1 MLAQQNTAGLTR
13 GGQNMTGRI
22 ITSTLTL
29 TLAGLLGAA
38 GLTMAQ
44 EPRRTVWGAPD
55 LQGVW
60 DFRTLTPLERPRDL
74 GDKAFL
80 TAEEAAE
87 REQAAVDRNLEVWE
101 REARQ
106 TEAGDNVGGYN
117 NFWMDNGTRV
127 IERTSLIMDPPNG
140 RLPETTEAAQ
150 ERRRNS
156 PGSFTVEFPESY
168 TDLSTY
174 DRCILGF
181 NAGPPI
187 TPAAYNQNVQIFQT
201 PDHLVVLTEMVHTAR
216 IIPLQGQSHLD
227 DSVGQWSGDSRG
239 RWEGDTLV
247 VDTANFRED
256 TGLYGGDENLHLVE
270 RFTLREDGHL
280 LYNFTVDDPTI
291 WESPWSGEYVW
302 KGTDER
308 VYEYA
313 CHEGNYAMGNI
324 LRGARLLEQEEF
336 ARRGANAAD

>member
-1 MLAQQNTAGLTR
+1 MN
-13 GGQNMTGRI
+13 GRL
-22 ITSTLTL
+22 ITSTLTI
-29 TLAGLLGAA
+29 TLAVLLGAA

-44 EPRRTVWGAPD
+44 EPPRTVWGAPN

-74 GDKAFL
+74 GDKALL
-80 TAEEAAE
+80 TREEAAE
-87 REQAAVDRNLEVWE
+87 REQAAFDRILEAWE
-101 REARQ
+101 REARP

-127 IERTSLIMDPPNG
+127 IERTSLVIDPPNG

-156 PGSFTVEFPESY
+156 PGSFVVEFPESY

-201 PDHLVVLTEMVHTAR
+201 QDHLVVLTEMVHTAR
-216 IIPLQGQSHLD
+216 VIPLQGQPHLD
-227 DSVGQWSGDSRG
+227 DGVRQWSGDSRG

-247 VDTANFRED
+247 VETKNFDAIRGWRATTD
-256 TGLYGGDENLHLVE
+256 NMTLVE
-270 RFTLREDGHL
+270 RFRRVDEGTLE
-280 LYNFTVDDPTI
+280 YEFTVTDPET
-291 WESPWSGEYVW
+291 WTSAWTANLPMVRN
-302 KGTDER
+302 DLPMF
-308 VYEYA
+308 EYA
-313 CHEGNYAMGNI
+313 CHEGNYSMPQMLG
-324 LRGARLLEQEEF
+324 GARTLEEQSE
-336 ARRGANAAD
+336 GQ

>member
-1 MLAQQNTAGLTR
+1 MN
-13 GGQNMTGRI
+13 GRL
-22 ITSTLTL
+22 ITSTLTI
-29 TLAGLLGAA
+29 TLAVLLGAA

-44 EPRRTVWGAPD
+44 EPPRTGWGAPN

-201 PDHLVVLTEMVHTAR
+201 ADHLVVLTEMVHTAR

-247 VDTANFRED
+247 VETKNFDAIRGWRATTD
-256 TGLYGGDENLHLVE
+256 NMMLVE
-270 RFTLREDGHL
+270 RFRRVDEGTLE
-280 LYNFTVDDPTI
+280 YEFTVTDPET
-291 WESPWSGEYVW
+291 WTSPWTANLPMVRN
-302 KGTDER
+302 DLPMF
-308 VYEYA
+308 EYA
-313 CHEGNYAMGNI
+313 CHEGNYSMPQMLG
-324 LRGARLLEQEEF
+324 GARALEQNPE
-336 ARRGANAAD
+336 GQ

>member
-1 MLAQQNTAGLTR
+1 MN
-13 GGQNMTGRI
+13 GRL
-22 ITSTLTL
+22 ITSTLTI

-44 EPRRTVWGAPD
+44 EPPRTAWGAPN

-80 TAEEAAE
+80 TAEELAE

-127 IERTSLIMDPPNG
+127 IERTSLIMDPSNG

-201 PDHLVVLTEMVHTAR
+201 PDDLVVLTEMVHTAR
-216 IIPLQGQSHLD
+216 IIPLQGEPHLD

-247 VDTANFRED
+247 VETKNFDAIRGWRATTD
-256 TGLYGGDENLHLVE
+256 NMMLVE
-270 RFTLREDGHL
+270 RFRRVDEGTLE
-280 LYNFTVDDPTI
+280 YEFTVTDPET
-291 WESPWSGEYVW
+291 WTSPWTANLPMVRN
-302 KGTDER
+302 DLPMF
-308 VYEYA
+308 EYA
-313 CHEGNYAMGNI
+313 CHEGNYSMPQMLG
-324 LRGARLLEQEEF
+324 GARALEQNPE
-336 ARRGANAAD
+336 GQ

>member
-1 MLAQQNTAGLTR
+1 
-13 GGQNMTGRI
+13 MTGRL

-29 TLAGLLGAA
+29 TLAGLLGVS
-38 GLTMAQ
+38 GLAMAQ
-44 EPRRTVWGAPD
+44 EPPRTVWGTPD

-60 DFRTLTPLERPRDL
+60 DFRTLTPLERPEDL

-87 REQAAVDRNLEVWE
+87 REQAAFDRNLETWE
-101 REARQ
+101 REARP

-127 IERTSLIMDPPNG
+127 IERTSLVIDPPNG

-150 ERRRNS
+150 ERGRNS
-156 PGSFTVEFPESY
+156 PSSFVVEFPESY

-201 PDHLVVLTEMVHTAR
+201 QDHLVVLTEMVHTAR
-216 IIPLQGQSHLD
+216 VIPLRGQPHLD
-227 DSVGQWSGDSRG
+227 DGVRQWSGDSRG
-239 RWEGDTLV
+239 RWEGDALV
-247 VDTANFRED
+247 VETKNFDAIRGWRATTD
-256 TGLYGGDENLHLVE
+256 NMTLVE
-270 RFTLREDGHL
+270 RFRRVDEGTLE
-280 LYNFTVDDPTI
+280 YEFTVTDPET
-291 WESPWSGEYVW
+291 WTSAWTANLPMVRN
-302 KGTDER
+302 DLPMF
-308 VYEYA
+308 EYA
-313 CHEGNYAMGNI
+313 CHEGNYSMPQMLG
-324 LRGARLLEQEEF
+324 GARALEERSEGQ
-336 ARRGANAAD
+336 

>member
-1 MLAQQNTAGLTR
+1 
-13 GGQNMTGRI
+13 MTGRL

-29 TLAGLLGAA
+29 TLAGLLGVS
-38 GLTMAQ
+38 GLAMAQ
-44 EPRRTVWGAPD
+44 EPPRTVWGTPD

-80 TAEEAAE
+80 SAEEAAE
-87 REQAAVDRNLEVWE
+87 REQAAFDRNLETWE
-101 REARQ
+101 REARP

-150 ERRRNS
+150 ERGRNS
-156 PGSFTVEFPESY
+156 PSSFVVEFPESY

-201 PDHLVVLTEMVHTAR
+201 QDHLVVLTEMVHTAR
-216 IIPLQGQSHLD
+216 VIPLQGQPHLD
-227 DSVGQWSGDSRG
+227 DGVRQWSGDSRG

-247 VDTANFRED
+247 VETKNFDAMRGWRATTD
-256 TGLYGGDENLHLVE
+256 NMTLVE
-270 RFTLREDGHL
+270 RFRRVDEGTLE
-280 LYNFTVDDPTI
+280 YEFTVTDP
-291 WESPWSGEYVW
+291 
-302 KGTDER
+302 GTWTSAWTANLPMVRNDLPMF
-308 VYEYA
+308 EYA
-313 CHEGNYAMGNI
+313 CHEGNYSMPQMLG
-324 LRGARLLEQEEF
+324 GARTLEERSEGQ
-336 ARRGANAAD
+336 

>member
-1 MLAQQNTAGLTR
+1 
-13 GGQNMTGRI
+13 MTGRL

-29 TLAGLLGAA
+29 TLAGLLGVS
-38 GLTMAQ
+38 GLAMAQ
-44 EPRRTVWGAPD
+44 EPPRTVWDTPD

-80 TAEEAAE
+80 TREEAAE
-87 REQAAVDRNLEVWE
+87 REQAAFDRNLEAWE
-101 REARQ
+101 REARP

-127 IERTSLIMDPPNG
+127 IERTSLVIDPPNG
-140 RLPETTEAAQ
+140 RLPETIEAAQ

-156 PGSFTVEFPESY
+156 PGSFVVEFPESY

-201 PDHLVVLTEMVHTAR
+201 QDHLVVLTEMVHTAR
-216 IIPLQGQSHLD
+216 VIPLQGQPHLND
-227 DSVGQWSGDSRG
+227 GVRQWSGDSRG

-247 VDTANFRED
+247 VETKNFDAIRGWRATTD
-256 TGLYGGDENLHLVE
+256 NMTLVE
-270 RFTLREDGHL
+270 RFRRVDEGTLE
-280 LYNFTVDDPTI
+280 YEFTVTDPET
-291 WESPWSGEYVW
+291 WTSAWTANLPMVRN
-302 KGTDER
+302 DLPMF
-308 VYEYA
+308 EYA
-313 CHEGNYAMGNI
+313 CHEGNYSMPQMLG
-324 LRGARLLEQEEF
+324 GARTLEEQSE
-336 ARRGANAAD
+336 GQ

>member
-1 MLAQQNTAGLTR
+1 MN
-13 GGQNMTGRI
+13 GRL
-22 ITSTLTL
+22 ITSTLTI
-29 TLAGLLGAA
+29 TLAGLLGTA

-44 EPRRTVWGAPD
+44 EPPRTAWGAPN

-80 TAEEAAE
+80 TAEELAE

-127 IERTSLIMDPPNG
+127 IERTSLIMDPSNG

-216 IIPLQGQSHLD
+216 IIPLQGQPHLD

-239 RWEGDTLV
+239 RWEGDTLIV
-247 VDTANFRED
+247 ETKNFDAIRGWRATTD
-256 TGLYGGDENLHLVE
+256 NMMLVE
-270 RFTLREDGHL
+270 RFRRVEEGTLE
-280 LYNFTVDDPTI
+280 YEFTVTDPET
-291 WESPWSGEYVW
+291 WTSPWTANLPMVRN
-302 KGTDER
+302 DLPMF
-308 VYEYA
+308 EYA
-313 CHEGNYAMGNI
+313 CHEGNYSMPQMLG
-324 LRGARLLEQEEF
+324 GARALEQNPE
-336 ARRGANAAD
+336 GQ

>member
-1 MLAQQNTAGLTR
+1 MN
-13 GGQNMTGRI
+13 GRL
-22 ITSTLTL
+22 ITSTLTI

-44 EPRRTVWGAPD
+44 EPPRTVWGAPN

-80 TAEEAAE
+80 TAEELAE

-127 IERTSLIMDPPNG
+127 IERPSLIMDPSNG

-216 IIPLQGQSHLD
+216 IIPLQGQPHLD

-247 VDTANFRED
+247 VETKNFDAIRGWRATTD
-256 TGLYGGDENLHLVE
+256 NMMLVE
-270 RFTLREDGHL
+270 RFRRVDEGTLE
-280 LYNFTVDDPTI
+280 YEFTVTDPET
-291 WESPWSGEYVW
+291 WTSPWTANLPMVRN
-302 KGTDER
+302 DLPMF
-308 VYEYA
+308 EYA
-313 CHEGNYAMGNI
+313 CHEGNYSMPQMLG
-324 LRGARLLEQEEF
+324 GARALEQNPE
-336 ARRGANAAD
+336 GQ

>member
-1 MLAQQNTAGLTR
+1 
-13 GGQNMTGRI
+13 MTGRL

-29 TLAGLLGAA
+29 TLASLLGVS
-38 GLTMAQ
+38 GLAMAQ
-44 EPRRTVWGAPD
+44 ELPRTVWGTPD

-80 TAEEAAE
+80 SAEEAAE
-87 REQAAVDRNLEVWE
+87 REQAAFDRNLEAWE
-101 REARQ
+101 REARS

-127 IERTSLIMDPPNG
+127 IERTSLVIDPPNG
-140 RLPETTEAAQ
+140 RLPETIEAAQ

-156 PGSFTVEFPESY
+156 PGSFVVEFPESY

-201 PDHLVVLTEMVHTAR
+201 QDHLVVLTEMVHTAR
-216 IIPLQGQSHLD
+216 VIPLQGQPHLD
-227 DSVGQWSGDSRG
+227 DGVRQWSGDSRG

-247 VDTANFRED
+247 VETKNFDAIRGWRATTD
-256 TGLYGGDENLHLVE
+256 NMTLVE
-270 RFTLREDGHL
+270 RFRRVDEGTLE
-280 LYNFTVDDPTI
+280 YEFTVTDPET
-291 WESPWSGEYVW
+291 WTSAWTANLPMVRN
-302 KGTDER
+302 DLPMF
-308 VYEYA
+308 EYA
-313 CHEGNYAMGNI
+313 CHEGNYSMPQMLG
-324 LRGARLLEQEEF
+324 GARTLEERSEGQ
-336 ARRGANAAD
+336 

>member
-1 MLAQQNTAGLTR
+1 
-13 GGQNMTGRI
+13 MTGRL

-29 TLAGLLGAA
+29 TLAGLLGVS
-38 GLTMAQ
+38 GLAMAQ
-44 EPRRTVWGAPD
+44 ESPRTVWDTPD

-80 TAEEAAE
+80 TREEAAE
-87 REQAAVDRNLEVWE
+87 REQAAFDRNLEAWE
-101 REARQ
+101 REARP

-127 IERTSLIMDPPNG
+127 IERTSLVIDPPNG
-140 RLPETTEAAQ
+140 RLPETIEAAQ

-156 PGSFTVEFPESY
+156 PGSFVVEFPESY

-201 PDHLVVLTEMVHTAR
+201 QDHLVVLTEMVHTAR
-216 IIPLQGQSHLD
+216 VIPLQGQPHLND
-227 DSVGQWSGDSRG
+227 GVRQWSGDSRG

-247 VDTANFRED
+247 VETKNFDAIRGWRATTD
-256 TGLYGGDENLHLVE
+256 NMTLVE
-270 RFTLREDGHL
+270 RFRRVDEGTLE
-280 LYNFTVDDPTI
+280 YEFTVTDPET
-291 WESPWSGEYVW
+291 WTSAWTANLPMVRN
-302 KGTDER
+302 DLPMF
-308 VYEYA
+308 EYA
-313 CHEGNYAMGNI
+313 CHEGNYSMPQMLG
-324 LRGARLLEQEEF
+324 GARTLEEQSE
-336 ARRGANAAD
+336 GQ

>member
-1 MLAQQNTAGLTR
+1 MN
-13 GGQNMTGRI
+13 GRL
-22 ITSTLTL
+22 ITSTLTI

-44 EPRRTVWGAPD
+44 EPRRTVWGAPN

-216 IIPLQGQSHLD
+216 IIPLQGEPHLD

-247 VDTANFRED
+247 VETKNFDAIRGWRATTD
-256 TGLYGGDENLHLVE
+256 NMMLVE
-270 RFTLREDGHL
+270 RFRRVDEGTLE
-280 LYNFTVDDPTI
+280 YEFTVTDPET
-291 WESPWSGEYVW
+291 WTSAWTANLPMVRN
-302 KGTDER
+302 DLPMF
-308 VYEYA
+308 EYA
-313 CHEGNYAMGNI
+313 CHEGNYSMPQMLG
-324 LRGARLLEQEEF
+324 GARTLEEQSE
-336 ARRGANAAD
+336 GQ

>member
-1 MLAQQNTAGLTR
+1 MN
-13 GGQNMTGRI
+13 GRL
-22 ITSTLTL
+22 ITSTLTI

-44 EPRRTVWGAPD
+44 EPPRTAWGAPN

-80 TAEEAAE
+80 TAEELAE

-127 IERTSLIMDPPNG
+127 IERTSLIMDPSNG

-216 IIPLQGQSHLD
+216 IIPLQGEPHLD

-247 VDTANFRED
+247 VETKNFDAIRGWRATTD
-256 TGLYGGDENLHLVE
+256 NMMLVE
-270 RFTLREDGHL
+270 RFRRGDEGTLE
-280 LYNFTVDDPTI
+280 YEFTVTDPET
-291 WESPWSGEYVW
+291 WTSPWTANLPMVRN
-302 KGTDER
+302 DLPMF
-308 VYEYA
+308 EYA
-313 CHEGNYAMGNI
+313 CHEGNYSMPQMLG
-324 LRGARLLEQEEF
+324 GARTLEEGSEGQ
-336 ARRGANAAD
+336 